1 MKDCANL
8 FKYCRLYKAKSEV
21 KKITHFPAPG
31 RVTYDN
37 AIKGLAGGGK
47 EAKVGDSFGPT

>member
-1 MKDCANL
+1 MIFIAT